1 MIKHLGLSL
10 SFLQKHS
17 DWSLHNA
24 LVADGDSIMF
34 FQNCKEVVKAVGCYF
49 SSDCVFR
56 WSFSDKELKYHG
68 DKLLINTKQTDRSA
82 TLRHVILHDM
92 LSRSKA
98 KAGKTSRYVQT
109 NHLMQCLQMI
119 LFIIRDKEALWETRS
134 GTPGG
139 ASLCYNLK
147 IRDYFCSLFICDVLN
162 SSNFNLPSPTR
173 FARISQ
179 TLLTTSSLITSNVTR
194 LLTS

>member
-1 MIKHLGLSL
+1 MVFPGLSGSRLTCRQPLRICLGHQVWFEYITVTALL
-10 SFLQKHS
+10 SRFPWLPVPP
-17 DWSLHNA
+17 DL
-24 LVADGDSIMF
+24 
-34 FQNCKEVVKAVGCYF
+34 
-49 SSDCVFR
+49 
-56 WSFSDKELKYHG
+56 FSDKELKYHG